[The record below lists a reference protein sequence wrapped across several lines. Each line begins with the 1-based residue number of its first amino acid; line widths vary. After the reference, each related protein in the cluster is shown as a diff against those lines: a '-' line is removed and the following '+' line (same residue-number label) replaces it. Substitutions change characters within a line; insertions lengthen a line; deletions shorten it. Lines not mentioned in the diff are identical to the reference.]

1 MFSQRMG
8 IARQGTRILNLN
20 GERYRWVVAPD
31 DEPGLAIVVEIA
43 EGHGQRMVTWVDHGT
58 IITPRL
64 VARVVHRALN
74 RGWTPK
80 QRGTQVDYRIEG
92 GPTMVQT

>member
-1 MFSQRMG
+1 M
-8 IARQGTRILNLN
+8 
-20 GERYRWVVAPD
+20 EV
-31 DEPGLAIVVEIA
+31 A

-64 VARVVHRALN
+64 VARVIYRALN

-80 QRGTQVDYRIEG
+80 QRGTQVDYRIESR
-92 GPTMVQT
+92 PD